1 MADLPRPRVA
11 WISPQLNYLL
21 ASTRYRCYYPV
32 LALRE
37 LEIESVFYKSSKEA
51 IPHLKELDAIVFV
64 KHLDR
69 ESLKLAGLAK
79 DQGVKVLIDLCDNIV
94 VANYPMAPDFH
105 PALRLAGIGAF
116 ADAIVVP
123 SPALAEALKPLLRSG
138 VCFVVIPDQVET
150 RESIAAAG
158 RLQEQVAPSAERRPV
173 TIVQRAARFIF
184 HMARHPEDA
193 MAILKRKISLVYRLI
208 GMRLATSSGASA
220 SQEGLNSSNVAGG
233 GFVPAGVNTV
243 PHVRP
248 KSVLWFGNYGAP
260 HSDFGMLALML
271 AAPALEAVCRDI
283 PLELTVI
290 SNNKVP
296 FDNAIAQIGVPTRY
310 VDWSTDAVFEALKD
324 ADVCLLPF
332 GIDAFSAT
340 KSANRAVLALEHGV
354 PVVTTRLPSMEPL
367 KGAVAFDDWEAG
379 LRRFLG
385 PLGATE
391 RTAATAAARPILAET
406 YSSKAIGKAWAT
418 LIGNATTRPR
428 PGYVETPFA
437 GEIAVLLEAPESFEL
452 LLPLIDELRH
462 RRDVLLRVLVTP
474 HALAASTRAMIERR
488 IVPYALEAKNILA
501 GDDRILRSLDCLL
514 TAGGYRRDPEGF
526 AAFVTRIA
534 EARGV
539 RTFAL
544 EPGVDGSGVTARS
557 LSSTNGSATVL
568 SAQTARGLIE
578 ELFDDPAQTGTS
590 TRPPA
595 NPVCGSD
602 GNVLDGQEMPL
613 AN

>member
-1 MADLPRPRVA
+1 LV
-11 WISPQLNYLL
+11 

-64 KHLDR
+64 KHLDS
-69 ESLKLAGLAK
+69 ESLRLAGLAK
-79 DQGVKVLIDLCDNIV
+79 DQGVKVFVDLCDNVV
-94 VANYPMAPDFH
+94 VANYPMMPDFH

-123 SPALAEALKPLLRSG
+123 SPALAEALRPLLRPG
-138 VCFVVIPDQVET
+138 VRFVVIVDQVET
-150 RESIAAAG
+150 RASFAAAEL
-158 RLQEQVAPSAERRPV
+158 LQEELAPSVEGPF
-173 TIVQRAARFIF
+173 TITQRASRFIF
-184 HMARHPEDA
+184 HMAHDPADA
-193 MAILKRKISLVYRLI
+193 MAILKRKISLAYRLI
-208 GMRLATSSGASA
+208 GMRLATLGRSPAPQEVLSSRSVASGRPA
-220 SQEGLNSSNVAGG
+220 
-233 GFVPAGVNTV
+233 PAGVNTA
-243 PHVRP
+243 PQVRP

-271 AAPALEAVCRDI
+271 AGPALEAVCNDI

-290 SNNKVP
+290 SNNKVL
-296 FDNAIAQIGVPTRY
+296 FDSAIAQIGVPTRY
-310 VDWSTDAVFEALKD
+310 VDWSTDAVFEGLKR

-340 KSANRAVLALEHGV
+340 KSANRAVLALEQGV
-354 PVVTTRLPSMEPL
+354 PVVATRLSSMEPL
-367 KGAVAFDDWEAG
+367 EGAVTFDDWEAG

-385 PLGATE
+385 SLGATE
-391 RTAATAAARPILAET
+391 RAAAIAAARPILAET
-406 YSSKAIGKAWAT
+406 YSSKVVGKAWAA
-418 LIGNATTRPR
+418 LIGDATTRLR
-428 PGYVETPFA
+428 PGYVEAPS

-488 IVPYALEAKNILA
+488 IIPYALEAETILS
-501 GDDRILRSLDCLL
+501 GDDRILRTVDCLL
-514 TAGGYRRDPEGF
+514 TAGGYRRDPQGL
-526 AAFVTRIA
+526 AAYVAKIA
-534 EARGV
+534 VARGV

-544 EPGVDGSGVTARS
+544 EPGADGTGVIARS
-557 LSSTNGSATVL
+557 LSSTNGAAMEL
-568 SAQTARGLIE
+568 SAQTARGFVD
-578 ELFDDPAQTGTS
+578 ELFDDPAQTRTS
-590 TRPPA
+590 KRPPA
-595 NPVCGSD
+595 NPACGSD
-602 GNVLDGQEMPL
+602 GNVSDDQEMPL